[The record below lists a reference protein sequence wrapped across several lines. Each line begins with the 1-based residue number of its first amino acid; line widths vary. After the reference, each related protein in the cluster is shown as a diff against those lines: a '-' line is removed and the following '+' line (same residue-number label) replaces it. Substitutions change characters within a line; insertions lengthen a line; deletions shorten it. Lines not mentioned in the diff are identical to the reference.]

1 MKGTWSDGFDRNQLE
16 PYFRAMRS
24 ESLLTASEECALAEA
39 IARGDRNAFDR
50 LIQANLRL
58 VVKIA
63 QDFEGRGLVLDD
75 LIGEGNI
82 GLIRAAEKYQPCFGT
97 RFSTYASF
105 WIKQAILQAFANTTS
120 FIRLPSH
127 MVILLARWRKAERS
141 LERELDRSPS
151 FSEVAQ
157 SLGLSETQK
166 MLLAR
171 AQSARQLKLES
182 TLASG
187 MSRWSPAD
195 SSDSSGAPGVEME
208 SLDDRRQLRVRLECL
223 EDRERT
229 VLSLRYGLDNEAP
242 MTLKAI
248 GDRLGVTR
256 EWVRKIECKA
266 IRKLRGDAPE
276 TPGTR
281 TRRRSTA
288 ISRRCTGNRAALA
301 SERNAISCKAKKALT
316 AVPREPR
323 RALAVPPPVP
333 PTGAP
338 AIWQTWWPGLSVA
351 APQR

>member
-1 MKGTWSDGFDRNQLE
+1 
-16 PYFRAMRS
+16 MRS
-24 ESLLTASEECALAEA
+24 ESLLTASDECALAEA
-39 IARGDRNAFDR
+39 IARGDKNAFDR

-63 QDFEGRGLVLDD
+63 QDFEGRGLLLDD

-105 WIKQAILQAFANTTS
+105 WIKQAILQAVANTTS

-127 MVILLARWRKAERS
+127 MINLLAKWRKAERS
-141 LERELDRSPS
+141 LERELARPPG
-151 FSEVAQ
+151 FNEVAHF
-157 SLGLSETQK
+157 LGLSETQK
-166 MLLAR
+166 MLVAR
-171 AQSARQLKLES
+171 AKSARQLKLES
-182 TLASG
+182 TLARG

-195 SSDSSGAPGVEME
+195 SCDSTRAPGLEME

-229 VLSLRYGLDNEAP
+229 VLSLRYGLDHEAP

-276 TPGTR
+276 TPSTR

-288 ISRRCTGNRAALA
+288 ISRRRTGSRAALA
-301 SERNAISCKAKKALT
+301 SERIACRRKGKKSLAL
-316 AVPREPR
+316 VPRAPR
-323 RALAVPPPVP
+323 LALPVSPPVP
-333 PTGAP
+333 AAGAL
-338 AIWQTWWPGLSVA
+338 AIWQNRWPVLAVA
-351 APQR
+351 APER